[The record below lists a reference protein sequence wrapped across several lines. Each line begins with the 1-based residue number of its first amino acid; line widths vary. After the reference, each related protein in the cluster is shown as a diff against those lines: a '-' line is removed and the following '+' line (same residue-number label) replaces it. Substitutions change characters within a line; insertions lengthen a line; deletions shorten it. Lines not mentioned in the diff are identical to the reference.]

1 MTILFAPDRRN
12 QTSRVLSHVEKLA
25 ICQMKEEIEDY
36 NRLDFQPI
44 PTMFTTKNERLKI
57 VFGNLLRVVFTT

>member
-1 MTILFAPDRRN
+1 MTRMFAPVRRN
-12 QTSRVLSHVEKLA
+12 QTSRELSLVELLA
-25 ICQMKEEIEDY
+25 MCQMKEEIEDY

-57 VFGNLLRVVFTT
+57 VFGNLLRVLFTT